1 MFKTLKYLLL
11 SSLYKRAK
19 KSFTMLF
26 VYIVSLILISLIMND
41 IIAVSGGGFVYI
53 FLMIKWIVILTLLG
67 LIGFTLLKIF
77 NVIKNPFEREQKD
90 IKVALSDS
98 KKEHILSLDELVSKS
113 DSIINRYIKD

>member
-1 MFKTLKYLLL
+1 
-11 SSLYKRAK
+11 
-19 KSFTMLF
+19 
-26 VYIVSLILISLIMND
+26 MND

-67 LIGFTLLKIF
+67 LIAFTLLKIF

-90 IKVALSDS
+90 IKVALGDS
-98 KKEHILSLDELVSKS
+98 KKEHILSLDQLVSKS

>member
-1 MFKTLKYLLL
+1 
-11 SSLYKRAK
+11 
-19 KSFTMLF
+19 
-26 VYIVSLILISLIMND
+26 MND

-77 NVIKNPFEREQKD
+77 NVIKNPFERAKD
-90 IKVALSDS
+90 IKVALGDS